1 MELHPQI
8 IEKEGKKEFV
18 ILPFGEYQ
26 ALTGLVSD
34 YEDLCDL
41 REEKEKSKDQESVPL
56 DKVISDL
63 SKQNTAT
70 VKK

>member
-8 IEKEGKKEFV
+8 IEKDGQKEFV
-18 ILPFGEYQ
+18 VLPFDEYR
-26 ALTGLVSD
+26 ALTELMQD

-41 REEKEKSKDQESVPL
+41 RDAKEESKGQEAVPL

-63 SKQNTAT
+63 GLS
-70 VKK
+70 